1 MIYIVCALIFAI
13 LLAVFVLVFLRK
25 EKNTLAADI
34 DLRGHQRPRL
44 TVRLPKR
51 LSTLTLTTP
60 TKALSDSLSPI
71 GALLDSIGSGDVSNK
86 NMRELYRYCALILGT
101 NLENKTISQARLQ
114 ATLTPDDCLDFL
126 NQYLTWL
133 GDLTTAKN

>member
-1 MIYIVCALIFAI
+1 M
-13 LLAVFVLVFLRK
+13 
-25 EKNTLAADI
+25 
-34 DLRGHQRPRL
+34 
-44 TVRLPKR
+44 RLPKR
-51 LSTLTLTTP
+51 LGTLTLTTP

>member
-13 LLAVFVLVFLRK
+13 LLAVFVLVFIRK